1 MSDVLVLNSSFYA
14 IQITSWKR
22 ALSLL
27 YLDHARVV
35 DEEYK
40 TYSFENWRQLTDAV
54 KTHPAGIVTT
64 PTFKIAIPDVIAL
77 RFFDGVP
84 ASEVKF
90 TRRNIYE
97 HYGYRCCY
105 CSRRLPTTEL
115 NLDHVVPR
123 SRGGKT
129 DWANVVTSCIS
140 CNLKKG
146 DKLPVEA
153 RMKLFIKPSK
163 PKWRGAISLGF
174 RSSFKFKASWQ
185 RFIDNIYW
193 NSELEREP

>member
-27 YLDHARVV
+27 YLDHAPLV

-40 TYSFENWRQLTDAV
+40 TYSFENWRQLPHAL
-54 KTHPAGIVTT
+54 KTRPSGLITT
-64 PTFKIAIPDVIAL
+64 PTFQIAIPDVITL

-105 CSRRLPTTEL
+105 CNRKLPTTEL
-115 NLDHVVPR
+115 NLDHVIPR
-123 SRGGKT
+123 
-129 DWANVVTSCIS
+129 
-140 CNLKKG
+140 
-146 DKLPVEA
+146 
-153 RMKLFIKPSK
+153 
-163 PKWRGAISLGF
+163 
-174 RSSFKFKASWQ
+174 
-185 RFIDNIYW
+185 
-193 NSELEREP
+193 